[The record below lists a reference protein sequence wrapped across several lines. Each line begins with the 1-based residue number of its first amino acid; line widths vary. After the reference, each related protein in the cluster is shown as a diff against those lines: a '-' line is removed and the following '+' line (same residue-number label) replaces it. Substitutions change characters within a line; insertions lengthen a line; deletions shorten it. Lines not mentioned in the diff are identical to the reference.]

1 MHGRMLPA
9 VLIAAF
15 FLFIFPGEIL
25 SSLSS
30 EEESRIAEV
39 TRQIRLLNLIN
50 GLELSTDQMRFIIE
64 KSREAEA
71 ARAEIVRRA
80 GDSSSEAERA
90 LKPLARLR
98 QVLLRGENIP
108 KALEAEVH
116 ESSLWTKEL
125 RHGYDKRIAE
135 MAAEVEGILKP
146 HQIHTLETYV
156 PCLIPP
162 SQGAAGQAENPKEA
176 INLLTR
182 IREMSASDFKRSK
195 LALATRI
202 WKDLERKLP
211 VRQGF
216 HERDEV
222 CWLESF
228 LGRARELSEVDFALQ
243 CRSLVHELKDRYY
256 PSKPAVSISA
266 RIVRFLLDA
275 DMTPLLEQ
283 KLALLGG

>member
-1 MHGRMLPA
+1 
-9 VLIAAF
+9 
-15 FLFIFPGEIL
+15 
-25 SSLSS
+25 
-30 EEESRIAEV
+30 
-39 TRQIRLLNLIN
+39 
-50 GLELSTDQMRFIIE
+50 
-64 KSREAEA
+64 
-71 ARAEIVRRA
+71 
-80 GDSSSEAERA
+80 
-90 LKPLARLR
+90 
-98 QVLLRGENIP
+98 
-108 KALEAEVH
+108 
-116 ESSLWTKEL
+116 
-125 RHGYDKRIAE
+125 

-222 CWLESF
+222 RWLESF

-243 CRSLVHELKDRYY
+243 CRSLAHELKDRYY
-256 PSKPAVSISA
+256 PSKPAVSIFA

-275 DMTPLLEQ
+275 DMAPLLEQ